1 MSEVIVVIIMII
13 CVQTSYR
20 TRTGYCNSILETSA
34 KYIRGKHEMI
44 LAFENKEDCMEEMV
58 FPWDFEREVGSH
70 QVK

>member
-1 MSEVIVVIIMII
+1 
-13 CVQTSYR
+13 
-20 TRTGYCNSILETSA
+20 
-34 KYIRGKHEMI
+34 MI